1 MKNYH
6 PRFLEHYRTVI
17 KRTPNV
23 KNPLNAQKLTC
34 SHQEELFRLFCE
46 RPSDYYSISRQL
58 NDKKKLTEVQLDHGH
73 SLDVYLNMN
82 SKAFLRDSNYSISL
96 SSEEFG
102 EIGILSFEPE
112 MKNSLLITQIQ
123 SKYGKKTREILPV
136 NWRDLLFYSFRDYAE
151 HLKFNELLIL
161 RAEWNLY
168 FTKPNHLR
176 KDRTLEEHQQSMI
189 MTYNVTPR
197 RRWGFEYEKN
207 DLVSRL
213 SLK

>member
-23 KNPLNAQKLTC
+23 KDHRNAQKLSC

-46 RPSDYYSISRQL
+46 RQSDYYSISRQI
-58 NDKKKLTEVQLDHGH
+58 NDKKKLTEVQLNNEQ
-73 SLDVYLNMN
+73 SLDVYLNFN

-96 SSEEFG
+96 LSQELG

-112 MKNSLLITQIQ
+112 NNNNLLITQIQ
-123 SKYGKKTREILPV
+123 SKYGKKTQEILPV
-136 NWRDLLFYSFRDYAE
+136 NWRDLLFYSIRDYAE
-151 HLKFNELLIL
+151 HLKFNELQIL

-197 RRWGFEYEKN
+197 RKWGFEHEKS